1 MISISEFSN
10 ETFVSF
16 GRGMQTNLIT
26 LDGQDI
32 YALLE
37 KKIPLV
43 DGLRKKRWAAETGK
57 INKKFYELY

>member
-1 MISISEFSN
+1 MISISGFSN

-43 DGLRKKRWAAETGK
+43 DGLRKKGGLLK
-57 INKKFYELY
+57 QVDK